1 MCYHISIPEWTAID
15 YLLDNAIRNDEW
27 EDYFSHLSAFA
38 HANIPVLTQ
47 EHPDKLQAFKW
58 GLIPAWC
65 KDQKQAKEMM
75 VMTLNARSE
84 TIFEKASFKTS
95 ILQKRCLIFVDGF
108 YEWREHNKKKYP
120 YFIRLKDQDAFAMGG
135 IYENWVDKET
145 GEIFNTCSIVT
156 TEANALMAAIHN
168 SKKRMPLILP
178 QAQMAKWINPDL
190 SKEEITAMA
199 QPLAEG
205 MLEAHTISKLITSR
219 TEDSN
224 VPEVKVKFD
233 YAELP
238 GLNEDRPDE
247 YSLFG

>member
-15 YLLDNAIRNDEW
+15 HLLDNAIRNDEW
-27 EDYFSHLSAFA
+27 EDYFEHLSAFA

-47 EHPDKLQAFKW
+47 EDPGKLQAFKW

-65 KDQKQAKEMM
+65 KDQQQAKEMM
-75 VMTLNARSE
+75 AMTLNARSE

-108 YEWREHNKKKYP
+108 YEWREYKKKKYP
-120 YFIRLKDQDAFAMGG
+120 YFIKLKDQEAFAMGG
-135 IYENWVDKET
+135 IYENWIDKET

-156 TEANALMAAIHN
+156 TEANPLMAAIHN

-178 QAQMAKWINPDL
+178 KVEMAKWINPNL
-190 SKEEITAMA
+190 SKEEIAAMT

-205 MLEAHTISKLITSR
+205 LLEAHTISKLITSR

-224 VPEVKVKFD
+224 VPEVKLKFA
-233 YAELP
+233 YSELP
-238 GLNEDRPDE
+238 EFGEDPKDE